1 MASAVKTTRWS
12 ELDAPAKA
20 EQFQRRGIE
29 RTARVDSNSA
39 CMFCKQPMAIGENYL
54 EINGTRYAHK
64 SCVNSNS
71 NGAITA
77 ARKVITNKMREEAAQ
92 RKSVPTS
99 VETVPKRGRKP
110 KTQSL
115 KNRTSIASRLNS
127 TSEISLPKKRGRKP
141 KSEWATPVDNFENK
155 KSSVTS
161 KKSKLVGR
169 PARKSEIQAAK
180 SLKTASKPDR
190 KLSAK
195 SIQADRSELRKEM
208 LSNLAPPPIIK
219 LERTI
224 KARTTKVAATKSEA
238 KHGRKPKSQSSAI
251 EVTQPRE
258 TPSDAVLTFTI
269 SGSLEAIQETLKNL
283 AAGLLNPRSSK

>member
-12 ELDAPAKA
+12 ELDGPAKA
-20 EQFQRRGIE
+20 EQFQRRGVE
-29 RTARVDSNSA
+29 RTARVDSNSV
-39 CMFCKQPMAIGENYL
+39 CMFCKRPIAFGENYL

-71 NGAITA
+71 NGALTA

-115 KNRTSIASRLNS
+115 ENGTSTASRLSS

-141 KSEWATPVDNFENK
+141 KSEWATSVDNFENK
-155 KSSVTS
+155 KSFATS
-161 KKSKLVGR
+161 KKAKLAR
-169 PARKSEIQAAK
+169 KPARKSKIQAAK
-180 SLKTASKPDR
+180 SLKAASKPDG
-190 KLSAK
+190 KLS
-195 SIQADRSELRKEM
+195 DRSELRKKM
-208 LSNLAPPPIIK
+208 LSNLASPPIIK

-224 KARTTKVAATKSEA
+224 KARTTKVDATKSEV
-238 KHGRKPKSQSSAI
+238 KRGRKPKFQSSTI
-251 EVTQPRE
+251 EANQPRE
-258 TPSDAVLTFTI
+258 TPSDAVLTI
-269 SGSLEAIQETLKNL
+269 SITGSLEAIQETLKNL
-283 AAGLLNPRSSK
+283 AAGLLNPRSRK